1 MRKTGCWRGF
11 REVKARDPRYRIVAA
26 ALTATLT
33 SKNGNKVPMPTV
45 PTAAMPNAIHVVQE
59 TTIVFSSAFS
69 TAAAVFPELSGG
81 VFTATAVAAAA
92 LPLLNFVEIR
102 LPGTGAG
109 VVVAVA
115 AAGTASLSMNMT
127 AMTRR

>member
-11 REVKARDPRYRIVAA
+11 REVKSRDPRYRIVAA

-33 SKNGNKVPMPTV
+33 SQNGNKVPMATV
-45 PTAAMPNAIHVVQE
+45 PTAAMPNAIHVVQA

-81 VFTATAVAAAA
+81 DFIATAVCAPAHP
-92 LPLLNFVEIR
+92 LPYHCQQR
-102 LPGTGAG
+102 L
-109 VVVAVA
+109 
-115 AAGTASLSMNMT
+115 
-127 AMTRR
+127 